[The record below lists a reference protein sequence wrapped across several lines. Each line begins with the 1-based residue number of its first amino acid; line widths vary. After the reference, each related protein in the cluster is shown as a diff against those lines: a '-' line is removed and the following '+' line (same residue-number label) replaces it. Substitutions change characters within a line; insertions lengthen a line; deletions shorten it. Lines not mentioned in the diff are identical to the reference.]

1 MALKKKQKAEII
13 ESVKEKIAEAKSL
26 VLVNFHGLNVA
37 ATTALRRALKEQGI
51 GYTVVKKT
59 LLRRALPEMPA
70 LGGEVA
76 IAYGADLFL
85 PVKGIYEFQQ
95 KIKAG
100 IKILG
105 GIFGGE
111 FKSAEEMIKI
121 AQIPARE
128 ALYGQLFG
136 LLVFP
141 FQSLVVALNQIS
153 KNKSQ

>member
-1 MALKKKQKAEII
+1 MALKKEQKAEII

-26 VLVNFHGLNVA
+26 VFVNFRGLDVA
-37 ATTALRRALKEQGI
+37 AATALRRMLKEQGV

-70 LGGEVA
+70 LDGEVA

-95 KIKAG
+95 KIKEG

-111 FKSAEEMIKI
+111 FKPAGEMIKI
-121 AQIPARE
+121 AQIPSRE
-128 ALYGQLFG
+128 VLYGQLLG

-153 KNKSQ
+153 KNKN